1 MQRSDDDKLLLR
13 IQQRF
18 HKACADYALIE
29 EGDRIL
35 VGVSGG
41 KDSLALM
48 ELMGNRAKI
57 LKPHFEVEAVHVK
70 MTNIPYSVDEAYLT
84 AQAERVGVRMHV
96 CETQFDA
103 STDKRHTPCFLC
115 SWNRRKAM
123 FEKAKELG
131 CNKIA
136 LGHHMD
142 DILVTLLMNMTFQGA
157 YGTMPPK
164 LKMDKFDMT
173 VIRPLC
179 RVGEEDL
186 ARMAEIRGYMA
197 PKKQCPYED
206 ASHRNAMK
214 RILGELEK
222 MNPEARYN
230 MWGAMTNIQ
239 RELLPNEVK
248 LQVEE
253 E

>member
-1 MQRSDDDKLLLR
+1 MERSADDKLLLR
-13 IQQRF
+13 VQQRF
-18 HKACADYALIE
+18 NKACADYALIE
-29 EGDRIL
+29 DGDRIL

-41 KDSLALM
+41 KDSLALL

-70 MTNIPYSVDEAYLT
+70 MRNIPYGADTDYLQ
-84 AQAERVGVRMHV
+84 AQAERVGVRLHV

-103 STDKRHTPCFLC
+103 STDRRHTPCFLC

-123 FEKAKELG
+123 FEIAKERS

-142 DILVTLLMNMTFQGA
+142 DLLVTLLMNMTFQGA

-173 VIRPLC
+173 LIRPLC
-179 RVGEEDL
+179 RVSEADL
-186 ARMAEIRGYMA
+186 EQMAALRGYKRMVRN
-197 PKKQCPYED
+197 CPYEHD
-206 ASHRNAMK
+206 SHRSEMT
-214 RILGELEK
+214 RILHELEQ
-222 MNPEARYN
+222 MNPEARFN
-230 MWGAMTNIQ
+230 IWGAMTNIQ
-239 RELLPNEVK
+239 SELLPPPEVK
-248 LQVEE
+248 L
-253 E
+253 

>member
-1 MQRSDDDKLLLR
+1 MKRSEDDKLLLR

-18 HKACADYALIE
+18 NKACADYGLIE
-29 EGDRIL
+29 DGDRIL

-41 KDSLALM
+41 KDSLALL
-48 ELMGNRAKI
+48 ELMGNRARI
-57 LKPHFEVEAVHVK
+57 LKPRFEVEAIHVK
-70 MTNIPYSVDEAYLT
+70 MTNIPYGVDIDYLNE
-84 AQAERVGVRMHV
+84 QADRVGVRLHV

-115 SWNRRKAM
+115 SWNRRKVM

-157 YGTMPPK
+157 FGTMPPK
-164 LKMDKFDMT
+164 LQMDKFDMA

-179 RVGEEDL
+179 RVSEADL
-186 ARMAEIRGYMA
+186 ARMAAIRGYHS
-197 PKKQCPYED
+197 PVRNCPYED
-206 ASHRNAMK
+206 ASHRNEMK
-214 RILGELEK
+214 RILGELEQ
-222 MNPEARYN
+222 MNPDARYN

-239 RELLPNEVK
+239 KELLPPKEEV
-248 LQVEE
+248 
-253 E
+253 

>member
-1 MQRSDDDKLLLR
+1 MERSDDDKLLLR

-18 HKACADYALIE
+18 NKACADYALIE

-41 KDSLALM
+41 KDSLALL
-48 ELMGNRAKI
+48 ELMGRRAQI
-57 LKPHFEVEAVHVK
+57 LKPRFEVEALHVS
-70 MTNIPYSVDEAYLT
+70 MANIPYDADVDYLRAEAD
-84 AQAERVGVRMHV
+84 RVGVRLHH
-96 CETQFDA
+96 CTAQFDA

-123 FEKAKELG
+123 FEKAKELH

-164 LKMDKFDMT
+164 LVMDKFDMT

-179 RVGEEDL
+179 RVEEADL
-186 ARMAEIRGYMA
+186 ARMAELRGYR
-197 PKKQCPYED
+197 QTVCDCPYED
-206 ASHRNAMK
+206 ASHRSAMK
-214 RILGELEK
+214 HVLDELVQ
-222 MNPEARYN
+222 MNPEARYSL
-230 MWGAMTNIQ
+230 WGAMTNVQ
-239 RELLPNEVK
+239 TTLLPPV
-248 LQVEE
+248 VETKK
-253 E
+253 

>member
-1 MQRSDDDKLLLR
+1 MKRSDDDKLLLR

-18 HKACADYALIE
+18 NKACADYVLIE
-29 EGDRIL
+29 DGDRIL

-41 KDSLALM
+41 KDSLALL

-70 MTNIPYSVDEAYLT
+70 MSNIPYDVDIDYLNQ
-84 AQAERVGVRMHV
+84 QAERAGVRLHV

-103 STDKRHTPCFLC
+103 STDHRHTPCFLC
-115 SWNRRKAM
+115 SWNRRKMM
-123 FEKAKELG
+123 FEKAKELH

-157 YGTMPPK
+157 FGTMPPK
-164 LKMDKFDMT
+164 LKMDKFDMM

-179 RVGEEDL
+179 RVCEADL
-186 ARMAEIRGYMA
+186 ERMAAIRGYK
-197 PKKQCPYED
+197 PQVRQCPYED
-206 ASHRNAMK
+206 ASHRNEMK
-214 RILGELEK
+214 RILAEMMQ
-222 MNPEARYN
+222 MNPDARYN
-230 MWGAMTNIQ
+230 IWGAMTNIQ
-239 RELLPNEVK
+239 TDLLPQPEVE
-248 LQVEE
+248 VEV
-253 E
+253 